1 MTEQLVKPAGAG
13 HETAWVALCALT
25 IVLVAGAVI
34 GVRSPPPETAAV
46 AAHQLDARDDLT
58 AAEQGIYAD
67 LRLVV
72 IELPGLHEQARP
84 SVAELREADLPP
96 FTSDLGTSG
105 RGGHVWS
112 AIHREQADAYLGLSA
127 APEVAGSMLL
137 RLLPHDAQAP
147 HADEEPDIWLHRAAR
162 PELPSRLAPDD
173 LIAKGWKQVVSR
185 FDAGVTRHSH

>member
-1 MTEQLVKPAGAG
+1 MAEQLVNPAGAG
-13 HETAWVALCALT
+13 HETAWVALCAVT
-25 IVLVAGAVI
+25 IVLVAAAVI
-34 GVRSPPPETAAV
+34 GVRAPPVETVAV

-96 FTSDLGTSG
+96 FTADLGSSG

-112 AIHREQADAYLGLSA
+112 VIQGQQADAYVGLSA
-127 APEVAGSMLL
+127 APDVAGSMLL
-137 RLLPHDAQAP
+137 RLLPHDAQAAHP
-147 HADEEPDIWLHRAAR
+147 DEEPDIWLHRAAR
-162 PELPSRLAPDD
+162 PELPRHLASEE

-185 FDAGVTRHSH
+185 FDAGVTRHTH